1 MSNQF
6 PTRTINGTLYKLHR
20 LEPIPAARVATRVA
34 QLLAPLAQ
42 DTDCIRRLI
51 EGAQAAKDAGG
62 EAAAG
67 ALLEHVDLLSALAG
81 GVSKI
86 DGEALFDAAMKCV
99 DGRVF
104 AESKLHDERAF
115 NAYFADKPSDLMP
128 LLVWAVKENCS
139 GFFDLGAVASKPP
152 ARAGQQ

>member
-62 EAAAG
+62 EVG

-104 AESKLHDERAF
+104 VETRLHDERAF
-115 NAYFADKPSDLMP
+115 NAHFADHANDLMP

-139 GFFDLGAVASKPP
+139 GFFDLGAVASKPL